1 MLPRRLDPSGV
12 EAGGESGGEHNLTRK
27 CHKHVA
33 ALAGWRAAP
42 AGPSPLTE
50 DERDLLDAI
59 ALARRTRNYL
69 PLNRCGG
76 VLEAAKAAARV
87 QAQQQPDAAPPLPL
101 TAMRPPDSSAVC
113 HNTLWQAA
121 ILSLSGKP

>member
-1 MLPRRLDPSGV
+1 MPGH
-12 EAGGESGGEHNLTRK
+12 EARTTAAA
-27 CHKHVA
+27 HKHVA

-50 DERDLLDAI
+50 DKRDLLDAI
-59 ALARRTRNYL
+59 ALACRTRNYL

-76 VLEAAKAAARV
+76 VFEAAKAAARV

-101 TAMRPPDSSAVC
+101 TAMRPADSSAEC
-113 HNTLWQAA
+113 HNTLWHSA
-121 ILSLSGKP
+121 ILSLSETP